1 MEKKAVLVGIF
12 PQGKEEECLKSLNEL
27 ERLADTA
34 GATTFAKVTQM
45 KNVPDA
51 ATCIGKGKLEELVAD
66 EHTFYIDGFPD
77 FTRQHTAILTHLIV

>member
-51 ATCIGKGKLEELVAD
+51 ATCIGKGKLEELKELCQNND
-66 EHTFYIDGFPD
+66 IDNPPFAASW
-77 FTRQHTAILTHLIV
+77 RLIP